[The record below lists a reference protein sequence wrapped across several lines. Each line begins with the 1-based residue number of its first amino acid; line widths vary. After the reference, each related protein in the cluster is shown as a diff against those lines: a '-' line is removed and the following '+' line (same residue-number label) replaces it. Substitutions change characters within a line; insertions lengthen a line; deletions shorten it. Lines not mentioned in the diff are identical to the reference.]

1 METPPNALSKSSL
14 NAKIPNAQRRNEVF
28 LKNEIQTKTV
38 CIYGAGG
45 HASVVAATFQA
56 NGFSIESYYD
66 DNRSVVESSQNGCR
80 PGLGIVGKSDF
91 QLPAA
96 PFCLAI
102 GSNSIR
108 AKLAAQLDSNFTGAV
123 YHPSAVVAPCSTVG
137 VGTVVFAH
145 APIQLNC
152 QLGEHV
158 IVNTAASIDHECHI
172 GDFAHISP
180 NATLCGNV
188 SVGEGS
194 HIGAGATIIE
204 GIKVGRGA
212 TVGAG
217 AVVIRDV
224 EDHATVVGCPA
235 RVLYY
240 SQPTKSGAE
249 QVGRS
254 GDDDREHEFLLAVV
268 NKLRASTGKSSLNQ
282 IAVEQSLQ
290 RDLELDSLDLAEMTV
305 LIESKYGGD
314 VFDEGIATTVQDVI
328 SRIKNR

>member
-1 METPPNALSKSSL
+1 M
-14 NAKIPNAQRRNEVF
+14 
-28 LKNEIQTKTV
+28 KNEIQKKTV

-45 HASVVAATFQA
+45 HASVVAATFLA
-56 NGFSIESYYD
+56 NGFAIEGYYD
-66 DNRSVVESSQNGCR
+66 DDLEVVQTSHGKCR
-80 PGLGIVGKSDF
+80 PGLRLVGKQDF
-91 QLPAA
+91 RLPSS

-102 GSNSIR
+102 GNNAIR
-108 AKLAAQLDSNFTGAV
+108 AKLAAQLDCSFTNAV
-123 YHPSAVVAPCSTVG
+123 YHPSSFVASCSTVG
-137 VGTVVFAH
+137 HGSVVFAN
-145 APIQLNC
+145 ATIQLNC
-152 QLGEHV
+152 QIGKHV

-249 QVGRS
+249 PVGRS

-305 LIESKYGGD
+305 LIESKYGVD